1 MYYPRNICII
11 KYYFT
16 WDQNHPNEILPLCP
30 LICVLTRAEFP
41 VGCCTLGCQRT
52 NSGDDLLEKASG
64 EQWLD
69 KFLTK
74 KKEKSRQPGSIRQ
87 LQGGKLG
94 ELLLKW
100 VEHRDGGILEDSA
113 PLMQFVGKAK
123 YPGARIPFKNKS
135 MTEPLERNSVSS
147 REEKI

>member
-1 MYYPRNICII
+1 MGSESSKWNIALMPP
-11 KYYFT
+11 
-16 WDQNHPNEILPLCP
+16 HLCSNKSWISSGMLYSRMSENQQWWWP
-30 LICVLTRAEFP
+30 TGEGKWRAVTGQVSYKEEGE
-41 VGCCTLGCQRT
+41 V
-52 NSGDDLLEKASG
+52 KA
-64 EQWLD
+64 
-69 KFLTK
+69 T
-74 KKEKSRQPGSIRQ
+74 RQ